1 MKNHLKGKVAI
12 PYLSS
17 LEAVLYEPFVSPLTP
32 NWLSPF
38 SVRVLRDSG
47 CELIRLAA
55 TAVVVGTSSSLSYM
69 LDATE
74 LQHKYGQEQKT
85 VHWQKWWGTISS
97 KQPTGTEDK
106 KQHSFWNSFIKA
118 QKKPTCIH
126 LCCIGV
132 HANHLE
138 FWRKGLPAT

>member
-1 MKNHLKGKVAI
+1 MKNTLKGKDAI
-12 PYLSS
+12 SYLSS

-74 LQHKYGQEQKT
+74 LQHKHGQEQKI
-85 VHWQKWWGTISS
+85 VHWKKWWG
-97 KQPTGTEDK
+97 KQSNKQATRSEDK
-106 KQHSFWNSFIKA
+106 KQHSFWNLLIEL

-126 LCCIGV
+126 LYCIGV